1 MNKQIIINVTLAVLV
16 ITCAIIALAISQ
28 QAERTSQQ
36 YIDPDSKQE
45 QKISSETKD
54 NYTKKQATRI
64 IVSASPDI
72 FKDNGITANE
82 YEVLVTALTEYDKTK
97 LGNKYREA
105 AINTASFSKSGG
117 RFSFEVRLGGPDSRD
132 RRTIDIN
139 RISSDRMSIAIK
151 QDNVIEFEKSNIN
164 ITKTVRY
171 RELRD

>member
-72 FKDNGITANE
+72 FKDNGMTANE
-82 YEVLVTALTEYDKTK
+82 YEVLVTALNTIK
-97 LGNKYREA
+97 LN
-105 AINTASFSKSGG
+105 
-117 RFSFEVRLGGPDSRD
+117 
-132 RRTIDIN
+132 
-139 RISSDRMSIAIK
+139 
-151 QDNVIEFEKSNIN
+151 
-164 ITKTVRY
+164 
-171 RELRD
+171 

>member
-54 NYTKKQATRI
+54 NYTKKHATRI
-64 IVSASPDI
+64 IVS
-72 FKDNGITANE
+72 
-82 YEVLVTALTEYDKTK
+82 
-97 LGNKYREA
+97 
-105 AINTASFSKSGG
+105 
-117 RFSFEVRLGGPDSRD
+117 DSRD
-132 RRTIDIN
+132 RRNIDIN
-139 RISSDRMSIAIK
+139 RISSDRMSITIK

>member
-45 QKISSETKD
+45 QKNSSETKD

-97 LGNKYREA
+97 LGNKYNEA

-117 RFSFEVRLGGPDSRD
+117 RFSFEVRLGGPDSR
-132 RRTIDIN
+132 RNIDIN
-139 RISSDRMSIAIK
+139 RISSDRMSITIK

-171 RELRD
+171 RELRN